1 MFGTQVADKTD
12 WRKLLKGEA
21 EPLDLIEVR
30 EQLIEEFAHKIQ
42 AIREEFSQN
51 LEFNETVELLD
62 TELPREFV
70 YPVEQYPE
78 KIKSHNLDK
87 TPVIRGKLQGI
98 KGFCFKDPEAKA
110 KFGNDNCYTT
120 KPKFSEKE
128 QQRLD
133 AIKERQ
139 KELNSIKVYEDDQV
153 LAFMDIMPQA
163 DGHTLVIPKTPA
175 VTLLDLPADAAA
187 YTIQVVQKVAK
198 AIEVGLDAQG
208 IVLMQL
214 SGAAAGQTVP
224 HVHFHLI
231 PSSVHEL

>member
-1 MFGTQVADKTD
+1 MTYD
-12 WRKLLKGEA
+12 
-21 EPLDLIEVR
+21 
-30 EQLIEEFAHKIQ
+30 EQNIFARIL
-42 AIREEFSQN
+42 RG
-51 LEFNETVELLD
+51 
-62 TELPREFV
+62 ELP
-70 YPVEQYPE
+70 
-78 KIKSHNLDK
+78 
-87 TPVIRGKLQGI
+87 
-98 KGFCFKDPEAKA
+98 A
-110 KFGNDNCYTT
+110 
-120 KPKFSEKE
+120 
-128 QQRLD
+128 
-133 AIKERQ
+133 
-139 KELNSIKVYEDDQV
+139 IKVYEDDQV

-231 PSSVHEL
+231 PSSVHELGKHALQMGDQDKIKAQAEKIRAAL

>member
-1 MFGTQVADKTD
+1 MAYD
-12 WRKLLKGEA
+12 
-21 EPLDLIEVR
+21 
-30 EQLIEEFAHKIQ
+30 EQNIFARIL
-42 AIREEFSQN
+42 RG
-51 LEFNETVELLD
+51 
-62 TELPREFV
+62 ELP
-70 YPVEQYPE
+70 
-78 KIKSHNLDK
+78 
-87 TPVIRGKLQGI
+87 
-98 KGFCFKDPEAKA
+98 A
-110 KFGNDNCYTT
+110 
-120 KPKFSEKE
+120 
-128 QQRLD
+128 
-133 AIKERQ
+133 
-139 KELNSIKVYEDDQV
+139 IKVYEDDQV

-231 PSSVHEL
+231 PSSIHELGKHALQMGDQEKIKAQAEKIRAAL